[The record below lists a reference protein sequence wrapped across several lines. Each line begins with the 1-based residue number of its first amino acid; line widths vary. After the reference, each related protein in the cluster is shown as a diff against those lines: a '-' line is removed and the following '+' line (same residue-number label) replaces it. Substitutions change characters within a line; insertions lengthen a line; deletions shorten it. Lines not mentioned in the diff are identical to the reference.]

1 MLLGFFCKYKSQI
14 NIFYIFLTDPSHIQT
29 ILAMSLTS
37 WDTMK
42 TRGMRRWI
50 VNIPSMI
57 IIKRKVF
64 SLILDFWV
72 PVCSLPWTAES
83 VHFHIPTVSVIDFFF
98 TGHYL
103 IFLRFCKNKNV
114 LNFLHSGVSACSW
127 TMDGNEKHAVSV
139 MKQIRLWIVITNNS

>member
-1 MLLGFFCKYKSQI
+1 MEMHQDVTNSLHSAPHCIFSANLHMTWPQFYPEWACNIVMCCCCCFFVNINSQI

-83 VHFHIPTVSVIDFFF
+83 VHFHMPTVSVIDFFF
-98 TGHYL
+98 YRSL
-103 IFLRFCKNKNV
+103 FNFFKV
-114 LNFLHSGVSACSW
+114 L
-127 TMDGNEKHAVSV
+127 
-139 MKQIRLWIVITNNS
+139 